1 MAAAIIVSVNLMR
14 FQTVG
19 ANGVHQEKTELSNL
33 FSLFSPFPPVEGLSW
48 LECKNLLPI
57 ILHADDCPAI
67 PLRLGHAV
75 PA

>member
-1 MAAAIIVSVNLMR
+1 VIQFHVRPFVLLEINKKAAAAQLVSLR
-14 FQTVG
+14 RQPWEAETLEP
-19 ANGVHQEKTELSNL
+19 AWL
-33 FSLFSPFPPVEGLSW
+33 FAL
-48 LECKNLLPI
+48 KRKDYLPI